1 MIPNSDCIRTCS
13 EDGDGD
19 SATHQLHT
27 ADKFHLQ
34 ARELGGTDLPP
45 AGRAAPQHRG
55 KEPATQTGVTRET
68 RCNLLFDS
76 SHSYKDLFEIISYA
90 FFSLFEIIS
99 YAFLS

>member
-27 ADKFHLQ
+27 ADEFHLQ

-55 KEPATQTGVTRET
+55 KEPATQTGVTGRHAAT
-68 RCNLLFDS
+68 SCLIL
-76 SHSYKDLFEIISYA
+76 HTVIKIYLK
-90 FFSLFEIIS
+90 
-99 YAFLS
+99 